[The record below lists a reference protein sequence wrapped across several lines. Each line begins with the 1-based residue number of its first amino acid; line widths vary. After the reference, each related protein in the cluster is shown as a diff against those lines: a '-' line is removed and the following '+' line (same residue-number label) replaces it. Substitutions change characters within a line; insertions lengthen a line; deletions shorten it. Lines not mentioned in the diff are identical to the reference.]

1 MPFLALGSGYVVMHS
16 LAVTQLVKSVTFRKC
31 EKCKR
36 VLYKVKYKMVMC
48 VFVVENLLGTDL
60 PVSLDLSELVGKVW
74 PSVRNG
80 CFKIS
85 LKISVMMCSGQIT
98 GSLLKMEV
106 IYSEMYTDSNQQKNN
121 YFYK

>member
-1 MPFLALGSGYVVMHS
+1 
-16 LAVTQLVKSVTFRKC
+16 
-31 EKCKR
+31 
-36 VLYKVKYKMVMC
+36 MVMC
-48 VFVVENLLGTDL
+48 VFMVENLLGTDL
-60 PVSLDLSELVGKVW
+60 PVSLDLSELVGEVW

-85 LKISVMMCSGQIT
+85 LKISVMMCCGQIT